1 MPTPAPA
8 PTAPVLLAVGE
19 PTPITWKD
27 LAAKGKQIQNV
38 TGPLDQPE
46 NDYKLAD
53 NDKINEVS
61 TKANNCFNKAKEMFD
76 TIFWIPNFGTNKQYK
91 YKNPLTSKNKL
102 SLGDLSYKDTDLTI
116 FNNINSI
123 NENLTKLKNY
133 IDQGIINLQVLNWLR
148 EVAPTSGGNKNK
160 KNRNQDGGSVPDLI
174 NNVAA
179 FQNMGGLLT
188 AGASPYDNAVAP
200 NYAMYNAGSFNAG
213 INMPV
218 SSSAGLPV
226 PYKMSFDQKVQ
237 TGGKSK
243 KSNKSNKNN

>member
-1 MPTPAPA
+1 MASGPPAATGPKKYKDLKPPPPNVIPTNPKYGVDLKYIPVDEDGATEVGTKTNDCFIAAKAKFDEIFYDTSLKLA
-8 PTAPVLLAVGE
+8 PT
-19 PTPITWKD
+19 K
-27 LAAKGKQIQNV
+27 
-38 TGPLDQPE
+38 
-46 NDYKLAD
+46 
-53 NDKINEVS
+53 S
-61 TKANNCFNKAKEMFD
+61 F
-76 TIFWIPNFGTNKQYK
+76 K
-91 YKNPLTSKNKL
+91 YKKGTKTSLKGLINT
-102 SLGDLSYKDTDLTI
+102 SETYTPEDLKDKTI
-116 FNNINSI
+116 VETINDNLILLNNLIS
-123 NENLTKLKNY
+123 
-133 IDQGIINLQVLNWLR
+133 QGIINLQVINLLGVV
-148 EVAPTSGGNKNK
+148 EPASTAGGGNKNK

-179 FQNMGGLLT
+179 FQNMGSLLT
-188 AGASPYDNAVAP
+188 AGATPYDNAVAP